1 MKEGDELIISLDPSS
16 DNTEEIIRAFA
27 KRDRRIKWLRGE
39 GKGLVN
45 NFGNAIRHCSNDI
58 IFLSDQ
64 DDLWKKGKVDIVL
77 SYFED
82 PKINV
87 VMHDAEIVNEKGE
100 RRDVYKRQVQA
111 QACEIGETAVKSA
124 AEGSMT
130 KTLEIEGM
138 MCGHCEKMVKRCLE
152 KFPQI
157 SEAVVS
163 HEAGTAVISMSEDV
177 PEDEIKQAI
186 ENAGYEYLGTKSL
199 D

>member
-1 MKEGDELIISLDPSS
+1 MGKMRRAGSMSRTAFSVSVAMAAYNGAPFIGNQIESILSQLKEGDELIISLDPSS

-87 VMHDAEIVNEKGE
+87 F
-100 RRDVYKRQVQA
+100 
-111 QACEIGETAVKSA
+111 
-124 AEGSMT
+124 GSS
-130 KTLEIEGM
+130 K
-138 MCGHCEKMVKRCLE
+138 
-152 KFPQI
+152 
-157 SEAVVS
+157 
-163 HEAGTAVISMSEDV
+163 
-177 PEDEIKQAI
+177 
-186 ENAGYEYLGTKSL
+186 
-199 D
+199 